1 MSGRP
6 AMAARSGAALMVVLW
21 LIVALG
27 TISSGVLLSTRTATA
42 AAANYRAGVAGR
54 FSAESGITL
63 AVATLENSLRALS
76 GSTARQDY
84 LNHLDLALGGSERG
98 ALGDAR
104 FAIALID
111 VSARLDVNNAN
122 ATALATLFSF
132 FTDAIEAEQAA
143 AAVVA
148 FIAGGGDAGVAAA
161 DPAIPR
167 GLPASRPLR
176 SLDALARVPGFPRT
190 LAERASPYLTVDGD
204 GTINRVTAS
213 DTVRAAAAGELRDEP
228 SRILIVSRGWLQGQ
242 PATHEIQAVY
252 AISGDELVLVRWRER
267 EL

>member
-1 MSGRP
+1 
-6 AMAARSGAALMVVLW
+6 MVVLW

-54 FSAESGITL
+54 FAAESGITL
-63 AVATLENSLRALS
+63 AVATLEDSLRVLS
-76 GSTARQDY
+76 DSTARKSY
-84 LNHLDLALGGSERG
+84 LNDLDRALGGNESG
-98 ALGDAR
+98 SLGDAR

-111 VSARLDVNNAN
+111 VSARLDVNNAD
-122 ATALATLFSF
+122 ARALATLFAF
-132 FTDAIEAEQAA
+132 FTDALDAERAA

-148 FIAGGGDAGVAAA
+148 FIAGGGDASAPGGAAA
-161 DPAIPR
+161 PR
-167 GLPASRPLR
+167 SMPASRPLQ
-176 SLDALARVPGFPRT
+176 SLDALARVPGLPRA

-204 GTINRVTAS
+204 GTINRVAAS

-228 SRILIVSRGWLQGQ
+228 SRILIVSRGWYRGQ

-252 AISGDELVLVRWRER
+252 AIAGDELVLVRWRER